1 MDHKDLREE
10 VAETA
15 RRMISSGLVKGTS
28 GNVSARTPEGD
39 VLVTP
44 SGLDYAEL
52 GPEDVVLVD
61 LDGNLLDG
69 DWKPSTETPMHTGIY
84 RARSGVGGIVH
95 THSRYSTT
103 LACLGWEIPPVHYM
117 LTTLSD
123 DGRVPLA
130 PYALYGTGELARHAV
145 EALGERNSACLLQNH
160 GTITVGESPAQAY
173 ARAEV
178 LEEMAEIYYRVRVA
192 GDPVLLT
199 PEEVR
204 EVAAKISG
212 YGKAKSTDPEDG

>member
-1 MDHKDLREE
+1 MDHKDLRAE
-10 VAETA
+10 VAATA

-61 LDGNLLDG
+61 LDGDLLDG
-69 DWKPSTETPMHTGIY
+69 AWKPSTETPMHTGVY
-84 RARSGVGGIVH
+84 RARSEVGGIVH

-117 LTTLSD
+117 LTTLAD

-130 PYALYGTGELARHAV
+130 PYVLYGTEELARRVV
-145 EALGERNSACLLQNH
+145 EALGENGAACLLRNH
-160 GTITVGESPAQAY
+160 GTITVGESPAQAFV
-173 ARAEV
+173 RTEV
-178 LEEMAEIYYRVRVA
+178 LEEMAEIYYRARIA
-192 GDPVLLT
+192 GEPILLT
-199 PEEVR
+199 PEEVG

-212 YGKAKSTDPEDG
+212 YGKAKSTSEDG